1 MKRALRNACLLP
13 TLISLM
19 SCCEKREITKSDVM
33 LWVEEN
39 VEFGSDLR
47 ERLLSDLEKVPTTKD
62 SAAP

>member
-1 MKRALRNACLLP
+1 MKIALRNVCLVF

-19 SCCEKREITKSDVM
+19 GCCEKREITKDDVM

-47 ERLLSDLEKVPTTKD
+47 ERILSDLEKVPPPKD
-62 SAAP
+62 SAVP